1 MPDRGFRVTHFNLRT
16 RRTLSAAVW
25 LACSLVPAAA
35 RELHPETGNF
45 LLEKFAPKVYG
56 ASPQNWA
63 VLQDQRGIMYF
74 GNTEGL
80 VEFDGVQW
88 RRIALPNASTVRS
101 LAMDSKGTIFIGGQG
116 ELGYLAP
123 DAQGN
128 AQFVSLLEKLPA
140 EDRKFGEVWSI
151 AATADGV
158 YFSSTGRLMRWR
170 PKEGMRTWKLTNRFR
185 RAYLID
191 DVLHVQ
197 VTSVGLHRLQ
207 NDKLEL
213 IPGGE
218 KLENIDMRGVFR
230 HGASNIVATQKG
242 CFRIT
247 RTGLEPFSFAADA
260 ALKEASLYTLNQLN
274 NDLLALG
281 TLRGGLIL
289 TNTEG
294 KILRTIT
301 KDNGLPSE
309 YITSS
314 TVDRQNGVW
323 LTTSNGL
330 ARFQLYLTAFD
341 EQSGLRGTLMALTR
355 WKDTIYAGTT
365 SGLFRLQPGK
375 GAAPPQFE
383 AVEGIKEAVFSLV
396 VRPGELWI
404 ATQGGLYS
412 MPADIVKKEVKLEV
426 AYDVAF
432 SPRND
437 GVLYV
442 ASRTGGLRFRREGAE
457 WKKAGEVSAAGQEFR
472 TVAEDEDGRVWFTTR
487 SGILRADFDKDPAT
501 VETFSE
507 ADGLAPGW
515 KNLFRIRGQ
524 LRFATEKGL
533 VRFTGG
539 TRKFVPDDS
548 IGGIFADG
556 SHGVLLMKEDGQ
568 RNVWIS
574 GAGYHGVTDISKNW
588 RPMPFLAA
596 GLDEIWA
603 LQADRDGVVWASGPD
618 GRLIRREQAPTA
630 GIEPFRIQIRR
641 LQAAETRHTMFGGFG
656 RPIGNL
662 EVPQGE
668 NDLRVE
674 FAAPFYDAPERV
686 EYQVSIDTA
695 GGRWSGWTNETW
707 KDLNNLWEGN
717 YQLRVRARNPYGQM
731 TPEASIFIRILA
743 PWYRTWWAYMLYVIA
758 VATVIWMLLQWRLRK
773 LRERNQRLEALVD
786 ERTAQI
792 RAQEQR
798 TEALLLNI
806 LPAPVAEELRSTG
819 EVTPHHF
826 DDVTVCFTD
835 FVGFTLSSE
844 NLPAKDLVAHLH
856 RYFTEFDK
864 IVARYGLEKLK
875 TIGDAYMFVAGLPEE
890 NESHA
895 VNAVLA
901 AMEILACAMEIS
913 AAEGGMPWKL
923 RVGLH
928 SGPVVAGVVGVK
940 KFAFDIWGDTVNL
953 ASRMESSGV
962 PNRVNI
968 SAATYARVK
977 DVIACEARGLVRT
990 KDGRDLA
997 MYFAN
1002 GLAVQPAAGQTSRF
1016 GTVFEKPPEAL

>member
-1 MPDRGFRVTHFNLRT
+1 MPDRGFRVSHSHLSTS
-16 RRTLSAAVW
+16 RTLAVAA
-25 LACSLVPAAA
+25 LLFCGLLPAPA
-35 RELHPETGNF
+35 RELHPESGQF
-45 LLEKFAPKVYG
+45 LLEKYAPKVYG

-63 VLQDQRGIMYF
+63 VLQDPRGIMYF

-101 LAMDSKGTIFIGGQG
+101 LAMDDKGTIFVGGQG

-140 EDRKFGEVWSI
+140 EDRKFGDVWSI

-170 PKEGMRTWKLTNRFR
+170 PKEGMRAWKPDTRFR

-191 DVLHVQ
+191 GVLHVQ
-197 VTSVGLHRLQ
+197 VTDIGLHRFQ
-207 NDKLEL
+207 NEKLDLVPGGDKLSKSDL
-213 IPGGE
+213 
-218 KLENIDMRGVFR
+218 RGVFR
-230 HGASNIVATQKG
+230 RGQDNILATNKG
-242 CFRIT
+242 CFRMT
-247 RTGLEPFSFAADA
+247 ATGLEDYPFAADA
-260 ALKEASLYTLNQLN
+260 ALKEASLYTLHQLN

-281 TLRGGLIL
+281 TLRGGLLL

-301 KDNGLPSE
+301 KDTGLPSE
-309 YITSS
+309 YITSAA
-314 TVDRQNGVW
+314 VDRQNGVW

-330 ARFQLYLTAFD
+330 ARFQLHLTAFD
-341 EQSGLRGTLMALTR
+341 EQSGLRGTLMTLAR

-365 SGLFRLQPGK
+365 SGLFRLQPAK
-375 GAAPPQFE
+375 GAGLPQFE
-383 AVEGIKEAVFSLV
+383 AVDGIKETVFALV

-404 ATQGGLYS
+404 GTQNGLYS
-412 MPADIVKKEVKLEV
+412 MPADKVKLEAKLEV
-426 AYDVAF
+426 AYDISF

-442 ASRTGGLRFRREGAE
+442 ASRTAGIRFRREGAE
-457 WKKAGEVSAAGQEFR
+457 WKKAGEVLGAGQEFR
-472 TVAEDEDGRVWFTTR
+472 TVAEDDDGRVWFTTR
-487 SGILRADFDKDPAT
+487 SGILRANFDQAPPA
-501 VETFSE
+501 VETFTE
-507 ADGLAPGW
+507 ADGLPPGW
-515 KNLFRIRGQ
+515 KNLFRVRGQ

-533 VRFTGG
+533 VRFTGQD
-539 TRKFVPDDS
+539 RKFVPDDS
-548 IGGIFADG
+548 LGAVFADG
-556 SHGVLLMKEDGQ
+556 AHGVLLMREDGQ
-568 RNVWIS
+568 RNVWVS
-574 GAGYHGVTDISKNW
+574 GAGYHGVMDISKNW

-618 GRLIRREQAPTA
+618 GRLVRRDPLPNTD
-630 GIEPFRIQIRR
+630 IDPFRIHIRR
-641 LQAAETRHTMFGGFG
+641 LQAAETRHTLFGGFG
-656 RPIGNL
+656 RPVGNM

-674 FAAPFYDAPERV
+674 FAAPFFDAPERV

-695 GGRWSGWTNETW
+695 GGRWSNWTNETW

-731 TPEASIFIRILA
+731 TPEASIFFRILA
-743 PWYRTWWAYMLYVIA
+743 PWYRAWWAYMLYVLAAAA
-758 VATVIWMLLQWRLRK
+758 VLWMILQWRLRK
-773 LRERNQRLEALVD
+773 LRESNQQLEALVD

-806 LPAPVAEELRSTG
+806 LPAPIAEELRSTG

-844 NLPAKDLVAHLH
+844 KLPAKELVAHLH

-890 NESHA
+890 SEAHA
-895 VNAVLA
+895 TNAVLA
-901 AMEILACAMEIS
+901 AMEILACAMEMS

-977 DVIACEARGLVRT
+977 DVIACEARGPIRT

-1002 GLAVQPAAGQTSRF
+1002 GLAVQPVGSQTARF
-1016 GTVFEKPPEAL
+1016 GTVFERPPEAL